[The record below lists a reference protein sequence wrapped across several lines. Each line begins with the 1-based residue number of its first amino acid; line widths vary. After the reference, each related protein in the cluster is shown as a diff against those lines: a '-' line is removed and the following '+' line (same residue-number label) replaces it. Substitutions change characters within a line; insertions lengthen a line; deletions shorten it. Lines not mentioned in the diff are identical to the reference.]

1 MPAAPAPTTS
11 ASTSTVPCDVF
22 GVETGISPPIRSRTP
37 ALEIFYTQSNAS
49 DISISPERANFGSAG
64 N

>member
-1 MPAAPAPTTS
+1 
-11 ASTSTVPCDVF
+11 VF
-22 GVETGISPPIRSRTP
+22 GVEIGMSPPIRSRTP

-49 DISISPERANFGSAG
+49 DISISPERANFGSAR